1 MATIDKI
8 LRKSNFAAAMTALI
22 AKLNS
27 LFVRKETG
35 KGLSTNDYTSAEKAK
50 LAGVAAG
57 ANNYVLP
64 APTASTIGGVKAGNN
79 VTISEDGTISAI
91 QGKVDLSPYA
101 KTADVNTALGKK
113 ADVATTLKGYGITD
127 AKIANGVITLG
138 TNTITPLTQHQSLA
152 EYAKSADMNT
162 ALGKKAD
169 VATTLKG
176 YGITDAKIAGGV
188 ITLGANTITPLTQ
201 HQSLAAYAK
210 SADVENTYAK
220 KADITT
226 VYKYRGSVNTYAD
239 LPVNGNAVGDVY
251 NVVAADASHGIK
263 AGDNVVWNGNAWD
276 NLSGVVDLSAY
287 IKAADA
293 DKKYMQLNDF
303 SLSTDEEIT
312 AIVNETIV

>member
-1 MATIDKI
+1 MATNDKI

-35 KGLSTNDYTSAEKAK
+35 KGLSTNDYTAAEKAK
-50 LAGVAAG
+50 LAGVAVG

-79 VTISEDGTISAI
+79 VTISKDGTISAI
-91 QGKVDLSPYA
+91 QGQMDLS
-101 KTADVNTALGKK
+101 L
-113 ADVATTLKGYGITD
+113 
-127 AKIANGVITLG
+127 
-138 TNTITPLTQHQSLA
+138 
-152 EYAKSADMNT
+152 YAKSANIDR
-162 ALGKKAD
+162 
-169 VATTLKG
+169 
-176 YGITDAKIAGGV
+176 
-188 ITLGANTITPLTQ
+188 
-201 HQSLAAYAK
+201 
-210 SADVENTYAK
+210 TYAK

-251 NVVAADASHGIK
+251 NVVTADASHGIK

-303 SLSTDEEIT
+303 PLATDDEIT

>member
-1 MATIDKI
+1 MATNDKI

-35 KGLSTNDYTSAEKAK
+35 KGLSTNDYTAAEKAK
-50 LAGVAAG
+50 LAGIAAG

-91 QGKVDLSPYA
+91 QGQMDLS
-101 KTADVNTALGKK
+101 L
-113 ADVATTLKGYGITD
+113 
-127 AKIANGVITLG
+127 
-138 TNTITPLTQHQSLA
+138 
-152 EYAKSADMNT
+152 YAKSADI
-162 ALGKKAD
+162 D
-169 VATTLKG
+169 R
-176 YGITDAKIAGGV
+176 
-188 ITLGANTITPLTQ
+188 
-201 HQSLAAYAK
+201 
-210 SADVENTYAK
+210 TYAK
-220 KADITT
+220 KTDITT

-251 NVVAADASHGIK
+251 NVVAADASHEIK

-303 SLSTDEEIT
+303 PLSTDEEIT

>member
-1 MATIDKI
+1 MATNDKI

-35 KGLSTNDYTSAEKAK
+35 KGLSTNDYTAAEKAK
-50 LAGVAAG
+50 LAGVAVG

-79 VTISEDGTISAI
+79 VTISKDDTISAI
-91 QGKVDLSPYA
+91 QGQMDLS
-101 KTADVNTALGKK
+101 L
-113 ADVATTLKGYGITD
+113 
-127 AKIANGVITLG
+127 
-138 TNTITPLTQHQSLA
+138 
-152 EYAKSADMNT
+152 YAKSADI
-162 ALGKKAD
+162 D
-169 VATTLKG
+169 R
-176 YGITDAKIAGGV
+176 
-188 ITLGANTITPLTQ
+188 
-201 HQSLAAYAK
+201 
-210 SADVENTYAK
+210 TYAK

-251 NVVAADASHGIK
+251 NVVTADASHGIK
-263 AGDNVVWNGNAWD
+263 AGDNVVWNGNTWD

-303 SLSTDEEIT
+303 PLSTDEEIT

>member
-1 MATIDKI
+1 MAAIDKI

-35 KGLSTNDYTSAEKAK
+35 KGLSTNDYTAAEKAK
-50 LAGVAAG
+50 LAGVAVG

-79 VTISEDGTISAI
+79 VTISKDGTISAI
-91 QGKVDLSPYA
+91 QGQMDLS
-101 KTADVNTALGKK
+101 L
-113 ADVATTLKGYGITD
+113 
-127 AKIANGVITLG
+127 
-138 TNTITPLTQHQSLA
+138 
-152 EYAKSADMNT
+152 YAKSADI
-162 ALGKKAD
+162 D
-169 VATTLKG
+169 R
-176 YGITDAKIAGGV
+176 
-188 ITLGANTITPLTQ
+188 
-201 HQSLAAYAK
+201 
-210 SADVENTYAK
+210 TYAK

-239 LPVNGNAVGDVY
+239 LPVNGKAVGDVY
-251 NVVAADASHGIK
+251 NVVTADASHGIK
-263 AGDNVVWNGNAWD
+263 AGDNVVWNGNTWD

-303 SLSTDEEIT
+303 PLSTDEEIT

>member
-1 MATIDKI
+1 MATTDKI

-35 KGLSTNDYTSAEKAK
+35 KGLSTNDYTAAEKAK

-91 QGKVDLSPYA
+91 QGQLDLS
-101 KTADVNTALGKK
+101 L
-113 ADVATTLKGYGITD
+113 
-127 AKIANGVITLG
+127 
-138 TNTITPLTQHQSLA
+138 
-152 EYAKSADMNT
+152 YAKSADI
-162 ALGKKAD
+162 D
-169 VATTLKG
+169 R
-176 YGITDAKIAGGV
+176 
-188 ITLGANTITPLTQ
+188 
-201 HQSLAAYAK
+201 
-210 SADVENTYAK
+210 TYAK

-226 VYKYRGSVNTYAD
+226 VYKYRGSVNTYAE
-239 LPVNGNAVGDVY
+239 LPVNGKAVGDVY
-251 NVVAADASHGIK
+251 NVVAADASNGIK

-287 IKAADA
+287 MKI
-293 DKKYMQLNDF
+293 NDCIRI
-303 SLSTDEEIT
+303 LSPHLRWGTRWSRSF
-312 AIVNETIV
+312 A

>member
-1 MATIDKI
+1 MATTDKI

-35 KGLSTNDYTSAEKAK
+35 KGLSTNDYTAAEKAK

-91 QGKVDLSPYA
+91 QDQVDLSPYA
-101 KTADVNTALGKK
+101 K
-113 ADVATTLKGYGITD
+113 
-127 AKIANGVITLG
+127 
-138 TNTITPLTQHQSLA
+138 
-152 EYAKSADMNT
+152 SADI
-162 ALGKKAD
+162 D
-169 VATTLKG
+169 R
-176 YGITDAKIAGGV
+176 
-188 ITLGANTITPLTQ
+188 
-201 HQSLAAYAK
+201 
-210 SADVENTYAK
+210 TYAK

-226 VYKYRGSVNTYAD
+226 VYKYRGSVDTYAD

-293 DKKYMQLNDF
+293 DKKYMQLNNF
-303 SLSTDEEIT
+303 PLSTDEEIT

>member
-1 MATIDKI
+1 MATTDKI

-35 KGLSTNDYTSAEKAK
+35 KGLSTNDYTSEEKAK
-50 LAGVAAG
+50 LAGVATG

-79 VTISEDGTISAI
+79 VTISKDGTISAI
-91 QGKVDLSPYA
+91 QGQMDLS
-101 KTADVNTALGKK
+101 L
-113 ADVATTLKGYGITD
+113 
-127 AKIANGVITLG
+127 
-138 TNTITPLTQHQSLA
+138 
-152 EYAKSADMNT
+152 YAKSADI
-162 ALGKKAD
+162 D
-169 VATTLKG
+169 R
-176 YGITDAKIAGGV
+176 
-188 ITLGANTITPLTQ
+188 
-201 HQSLAAYAK
+201 
-210 SADVENTYAK
+210 TYAK

-251 NVVAADASHGIK
+251 NVVTADASHGIK
-263 AGDNVVWNGNAWD
+263 AGDNVVWNGNTWD

-303 SLSTDEEIT
+303 PLSTDEEIT

>member
-1 MATIDKI
+1 MATTDKI

-35 KGLSTNDYTSAEKAK
+35 KGLSTNDYTAAEKAK
-50 LAGVAAG
+50 LAGVAEG

-91 QGKVDLSPYA
+91 QGQMDLS
-101 KTADVNTALGKK
+101 L
-113 ADVATTLKGYGITD
+113 
-127 AKIANGVITLG
+127 
-138 TNTITPLTQHQSLA
+138 
-152 EYAKSADMNT
+152 YAKSADI
-162 ALGKKAD
+162 D
-169 VATTLKG
+169 R
-176 YGITDAKIAGGV
+176 
-188 ITLGANTITPLTQ
+188 
-201 HQSLAAYAK
+201 
-210 SADVENTYAK
+210 TYAK

-239 LPVNGNAVGDVY
+239 LPVNGKAVGDVY
-251 NVVAADASHGIK
+251 NVVATDASHGIK
-263 AGDNVVWNGNAWD
+263 AGDNVVWNGNTWD

-303 SLSTDEEIT
+303 PLSTDEEIT

>member
-1 MATIDKI
+1 MAAIDKI

-91 QGKVDLSPYA
+91 QGRVDLSPYA
-101 KTADVNTALGKK
+101 KTADV
-113 ADVATTLKGYGITD
+113 DR
-127 AKIANGVITLG
+127 
-138 TNTITPLTQHQSLA
+138 
-152 EYAKSADMNT
+152 
-162 ALGKKAD
+162 
-169 VATTLKG
+169 
-176 YGITDAKIAGGV
+176 
-188 ITLGANTITPLTQ
+188 
-201 HQSLAAYAK
+201 
-210 SADVENTYAK
+210 TYAK

-251 NVVAADASHGIK
+251 NVVTADASHGIR

-303 SLSTDEEIT
+303 PLSTDEEIT

>member
-1 MATIDKI
+1 MATTDKI

-79 VTISEDGTISAI
+79 VTISKDGTISAI
-91 QGKVDLSPYA
+91 QGEVDM
-101 KTADVNTALGKK
+101 
-113 ADVATTLKGYGITD
+113 
-127 AKIANGVITLG
+127 
-138 TNTITPLTQHQSLA
+138 SL
-152 EYAKSADMNT
+152 
-162 ALGKKAD
+162 
-169 VATTLKG
+169 
-176 YGITDAKIAGGV
+176 
-188 ITLGANTITPLTQ
+188 
-201 HQSLAAYAK
+201 YAK
-210 SADVENTYAK
+210 SADVDRTYAK

-251 NVVAADASHGIK
+251 NVVTADASHGIK

-293 DKKYMQLNDF
+293 DKKYMQLNNF
-303 SLSTDEEIT
+303 PLSTDEEIT

>member
-1 MATIDKI
+1 MATTDKI

-35 KGLSTNDYTSAEKAK
+35 KGLSTNDYTAAEKAK

-91 QGKVDLSPYA
+91 QGQLDLSPYA
-101 KTADVNTALGKK
+101 K
-113 ADVATTLKGYGITD
+113 
-127 AKIANGVITLG
+127 
-138 TNTITPLTQHQSLA
+138 
-152 EYAKSADMNT
+152 SADI
-162 ALGKKAD
+162 D
-169 VATTLKG
+169 R
-176 YGITDAKIAGGV
+176 
-188 ITLGANTITPLTQ
+188 
-201 HQSLAAYAK
+201 
-210 SADVENTYAK
+210 TYAK

-226 VYKYRGSVNTYAD
+226 VYKYRGNVNTYAD
-239 LPVNGNAVGDVY
+239 LPVNGKAVGDVY
-251 NVVAADASHGIK
+251 NVVAADAASHGIK

-287 IKAADA
+287 MKI
-293 DKKYMQLNDF
+293 NDF
-303 SLSTDEEIT
+303 PLATDDEIT

>member
-8 LRKSNFAAAMTALI
+8 LRKSNFTAAMTALI
-22 AKLNS
+22 TKLNGM
-27 LFVRKETG
+27 FVRKETG
-35 KGLSTNDYTSAEKAK
+35 KGLSSNDYTAAEKAK

-79 VTISEDGTISAI
+79 VTISKDGTISAI
-91 QGKVDLSPYA
+91 QGRVDLSPYA
-101 KTADVNTALGKK
+101 KTADV
-113 ADVATTLKGYGITD
+113 
-127 AKIANGVITLG
+127 
-138 TNTITPLTQHQSLA
+138 
-152 EYAKSADMNT
+152 NT

-210 SADVENTYAK
+210 SADVASTYMK
-220 KADITT
+220 I
-226 VYKYRGSVNTYAD
+226 
-239 LPVNGNAVGDVY
+239 
-251 NVVAADASHGIK
+251 
-263 AGDNVVWNGNAWD
+263 
-276 NLSGVVDLSAY
+276 
-287 IKAADA
+287 
-293 DKKYMQLNDF
+293 NDF
-303 SLSTDEEIT
+303 PLATDEEIT

>member
-1 MATIDKI
+1 MATTDKI

-35 KGLSTNDYTSAEKAK
+35 KGLSTNDYTAAEKAK

-91 QGKVDLSPYA
+91 QGQLDLS
-101 KTADVNTALGKK
+101 L
-113 ADVATTLKGYGITD
+113 
-127 AKIANGVITLG
+127 
-138 TNTITPLTQHQSLA
+138 
-152 EYAKSADMNT
+152 YAKSADI
-162 ALGKKAD
+162 D
-169 VATTLKG
+169 R
-176 YGITDAKIAGGV
+176 
-188 ITLGANTITPLTQ
+188 
-201 HQSLAAYAK
+201 
-210 SADVENTYAK
+210 TYAK

-226 VYKYRGSVNTYAD
+226 VYKYRGSVNTYAE
-239 LPVNGNAVGDVY
+239 LPVNGKAVGDVY

-287 IKAADA
+287 AKSADVA
-293 DKKYMQLNDF
+293 STYMKINDF
-303 SLSTDEEIT
+303 PLATDEEIT
-312 AIVNETIV
+312 AIVNETII

>member
-1 MATIDKI
+1 MAAIDKI

-27 LFVRKETG
+27 IFVRKEAG
-35 KGLSTNDYTSAEKAK
+35 KGLSTNDYTAAEKAK

-101 KTADVNTALGKK
+101 KTTDV
-113 ADVATTLKGYGITD
+113 
-127 AKIANGVITLG
+127 
-138 TNTITPLTQHQSLA
+138 
-152 EYAKSADMNT
+152 NT

-226 VYKYRGSVNTYAD
+226 VYKYRGSVDTYAD
-239 LPVNGNAVGDVY
+239 LPVNGKAVGDVY

-303 SLSTDEEIT
+303 PLSTDEEIT

>member
-1 MATIDKI
+1 MAAIDKI

-35 KGLSTNDYTSAEKAK
+35 KGLSTNDYTAAEKAK
-50 LAGVAAG
+50 LAGVAVG

-79 VTISEDGTISAI
+79 VTISKDGTISAI
-91 QGKVDLSPYA
+91 QGQMDLS
-101 KTADVNTALGKK
+101 L
-113 ADVATTLKGYGITD
+113 
-127 AKIANGVITLG
+127 
-138 TNTITPLTQHQSLA
+138 
-152 EYAKSADMNT
+152 YAKSADI
-162 ALGKKAD
+162 D
-169 VATTLKG
+169 R
-176 YGITDAKIAGGV
+176 
-188 ITLGANTITPLTQ
+188 
-201 HQSLAAYAK
+201 
-210 SADVENTYAK
+210 TYAK

-251 NVVAADASHGIK
+251 NVVTADASHGIK
-263 AGDNVVWNGNAWD
+263 AGDNVVWNGNTWD

-303 SLSTDEEIT
+303 PLSTDEEIT

>member
-1 MATIDKI
+1 MATTDKI

-35 KGLSTNDYTSAEKAK
+35 KGLSTNDYTAAEKAK
-50 LAGVAAG
+50 LAGVAVG

-91 QGKVDLSPYA
+91 QEQMDLS
-101 KTADVNTALGKK
+101 L
-113 ADVATTLKGYGITD
+113 
-127 AKIANGVITLG
+127 
-138 TNTITPLTQHQSLA
+138 
-152 EYAKSADMNT
+152 YAKSADI
-162 ALGKKAD
+162 D
-169 VATTLKG
+169 R
-176 YGITDAKIAGGV
+176 
-188 ITLGANTITPLTQ
+188 
-201 HQSLAAYAK
+201 
-210 SADVENTYAK
+210 TYAK

-239 LPVNGNAVGDVY
+239 LPVNGKAVGDVY
-251 NVVAADASHGIK
+251 NVVAADASYGIK

-303 SLSTDEEIT
+303 PLSTDEEIT

>member
-1 MATIDKI
+1 MAAIDKI
-8 LRKSNFAAAMTALI
+8 LRKSNFTAAMTALI
-22 AKLNS
+22 TKLNG
-27 LFVRKETG
+27 LFVRKEIG
-35 KGLSTNDYTSAEKAK
+35 KGLSSNDYTAAEKEK

-64 APTASTIGGVKAGNN
+64 APTASTLGGVKAGNN
-79 VTISEDGTISAI
+79 VTISADGTISAV

-101 KTADVNTALGKK
+101 KKG
-113 ADVATTLKGYGITD
+113 TTLAAYGITD

-152 EYAKSADMNT
+152 EYAKSADI
-162 ALGKKAD
+162 D
-169 VATTLKG
+169 R
-176 YGITDAKIAGGV
+176 
-188 ITLGANTITPLTQ
+188 
-201 HQSLAAYAK
+201 
-210 SADVENTYAK
+210 TYAK

-287 IKAADA
+287 AKSADVA
-293 DKKYMQLNDF
+293 STYMKINDF
-303 SLSTDEEIT
+303 PLATDEEIT

>member
-1 MATIDKI
+1 MATTDKI

-22 AKLNS
+22 EKLNS
-27 LFVRKETG
+27 IFVRKETG
-35 KGLSTNDYTSAEKAK
+35 KGLSTNDYTAAEKAK
-50 LAGVAAG
+50 LAGVAEG

-79 VTISEDGTISAI
+79 VTISKDGTISAI
-91 QGKVDLSPYA
+91 QGQVDM
-101 KTADVNTALGKK
+101 
-113 ADVATTLKGYGITD
+113 
-127 AKIANGVITLG
+127 
-138 TNTITPLTQHQSLA
+138 SL
-152 EYAKSADMNT
+152 YAKSADI
-162 ALGKKAD
+162 D
-169 VATTLKG
+169 R
-176 YGITDAKIAGGV
+176 
-188 ITLGANTITPLTQ
+188 
-201 HQSLAAYAK
+201 
-210 SADVENTYAK
+210 TYAK

-251 NVVAADASHGIK
+251 NVVAADASHEIK

-303 SLSTDEEIT
+303 PLSTDEEIT

>member
-1 MATIDKI
+1 MAAIDKI

-64 APTASTIGGVKAGNN
+64 APTASTIGGVKACNN

-91 QGKVDLSPYA
+91 QGYVDLSPYA
-101 KTADVNTALGKK
+101 KTADV
-113 ADVATTLKGYGITD
+113 
-127 AKIANGVITLG
+127 
-138 TNTITPLTQHQSLA
+138 
-152 EYAKSADMNT
+152 NT

-210 SADVENTYAK
+210 SADVDSTYAK

-226 VYKYRGSVNTYAD
+226 VYKYRGSVDTYAD

-293 DKKYMQLNDF
+293 DKKYMQLNNF
-303 SLSTDEEIT
+303 PLSTDEEIT

>member
-1 MATIDKI
+1 MAAIDKI

-35 KGLSTNDYTSAEKAK
+35 KGLSTNDYTAAEKAK
-50 LAGVAAG
+50 LAGIAAG

-91 QGKVDLSPYA
+91 QGQMDLS
-101 KTADVNTALGKK
+101 L
-113 ADVATTLKGYGITD
+113 
-127 AKIANGVITLG
+127 
-138 TNTITPLTQHQSLA
+138 
-152 EYAKSADMNT
+152 YAKSADI
-162 ALGKKAD
+162 D
-169 VATTLKG
+169 R
-176 YGITDAKIAGGV
+176 
-188 ITLGANTITPLTQ
+188 
-201 HQSLAAYAK
+201 
-210 SADVENTYAK
+210 TYAK
-220 KADITT
+220 KTDITT

-251 NVVAADASHGIK
+251 NVVAADASHEIK

-303 SLSTDEEIT
+303 PLSTDEEIT

>member
-1 MATIDKI
+1 MATNDKI

-35 KGLSTNDYTSAEKAK
+35 KGLSTNDYTAAEKAK
-50 LAGVAAG
+50 LAGVAVG

-91 QGKVDLSPYA
+91 QGQLDLS
-101 KTADVNTALGKK
+101 L
-113 ADVATTLKGYGITD
+113 
-127 AKIANGVITLG
+127 
-138 TNTITPLTQHQSLA
+138 
-152 EYAKSADMNT
+152 YAKSADI
-162 ALGKKAD
+162 D
-169 VATTLKG
+169 R
-176 YGITDAKIAGGV
+176 
-188 ITLGANTITPLTQ
+188 
-201 HQSLAAYAK
+201 
-210 SADVENTYAK
+210 TYAK

-226 VYKYRGSVNTYAD
+226 VYKYRGSVNTYAE
-239 LPVNGNAVGDVY
+239 LPVNGKAVGDVY
-251 NVVAADASHGIK
+251 NVVAADASNGIK

-303 SLSTDEEIT
+303 PLSTDEEIT